1 MSYTARSKQ
10 CTANF
15 SICCFY
21 HGLMKMNLRIS
32 IKNYRCGKIGNQ
44 TGFGSI
50 AESSSAGSHKILQI
64 IGQIGRKT
72 CNAVMLRSGAN
83 LWRSARARCSPA
95 RATRVR
101 ARRKRTR
108 LRFLNAGRDERA
120 GNDERRAGATLARP
134 PCQFPPVGPG
144 GFTRLQFSLRFYA
157 SRINRWLSPKSLSG
171 SNAPS
176 RLLQKSWQIFRTAR
190 RFKGAFGS
198 LTNSQSANS
207 FPRLPA

>member
-1 MSYTARSKQ
+1 
-10 CTANF
+10 
-15 SICCFY
+15 
-21 HGLMKMNLRIS
+21 MKVDLRIS
-32 IKNYRCGKIGNQ
+32 IKDYRRDINLKIKLMLVRGVFLCRLP
-44 TGFGSI
+44 TVF
-50 AESSSAGSHKILQI
+50 
-64 IGQIGRKT
+64 RKSLVKSGE
-72 CNAVMLRSGAN
+72 AFYAAMLRSGAN

-101 ARRKRTR
+101 ARRKQTR
-108 LRFLNAGRDERA
+108 LRSLNAGRDERA